1 MVYRNF
7 KDKKVSW
14 LGMGNMRLPMTEGD
28 SPTIDKVK
36 AQEIIDYAMA
46 NGINYYDTAVGY
58 HSGESEVFLGEA
70 LEKYPRDSY
79 YLATKFSIFMN
90 PDYKSVFEEQLARLK
105 TDYIDFYL
113 IHAIMDNNFQS
124 YIDSGCIQYFAEQK
138 AAGRI
143 KHLGFSTHAN
153 FDNFM
158 TFLNQHDWEFVL
170 QQLNAY
176 DWQYGISKQMYEEL
190 ESRGIQTIAMGPVRG
205 GRIAKLSPEA
215 EAILKEA
222 RPAWTLSE
230 WAFRWVKNRSN
241 NMIAL
246 SGMTTLEQIKE
257 NVRLFQDDSSMTEA
271 EEEIFYNALEAFK
284 KEMQAPCTDCNYCID
299 SENCP
304 VKINIPRF
312 LQVYN
317 NYKVDGD
324 FALKRKIEAVESAG
338 LPSDCVFCD
347 KCNQKCPQSIDIVAI
362 MRELGEYLE

>member
-1 MVYRNF
+1 MVYRDF
-7 KDKKVSW
+7 QDKKMSW
-14 LGMGNMRLPMTEGD
+14 LGMGNMRLPLTEGAN
-28 SPTIDKVK
+28 PTIDKVK

-70 LEKYPRDSY
+70 LEKYPRSNY

-90 PDYKSVFEEQLARLK
+90 PDYKAVFEEQLARLK
-105 TDYIDFYL
+105 TNYIDFYL

-138 AAGRI
+138 ALGRI
-143 KHLGFSTHAN
+143 KHLGFSTHASIEN
-153 FDNFM
+153 FE
-158 TFLNQHDWEFVL
+158 TFVNQHEWDFCL

-176 DWQYGISKQMYEEL
+176 DWIYGNSKQKYDIL
-190 ESRGIQTIAMGPVRG
+190 TSKGIPTIAMGPVRG

-230 WAFRWVKNRSN
+230 WAFRWVKNRDN
-241 NMIAL
+241 NFIAL
-246 SGMTTLEQIKE
+246 SGMTTLEQITE
-257 NVRLFQDDSSMTEA
+257 NVRLFQDDRGLTED
-271 EEEIFYNALEAFK
+271 EEQIFYKALEAFK

-317 NYKVDGD
+317 TYKVDGD
-324 FALKRKIEAVESAG
+324 FGLRKKIENVDSPG
-338 LPSDCVFCD
+338 NPSDCVFCD
-347 KCNQKCPQSIDIVAI
+347 KCNKKCPQTIDIVSI
-362 MRELGEYLE
+362 MRELGEYLD